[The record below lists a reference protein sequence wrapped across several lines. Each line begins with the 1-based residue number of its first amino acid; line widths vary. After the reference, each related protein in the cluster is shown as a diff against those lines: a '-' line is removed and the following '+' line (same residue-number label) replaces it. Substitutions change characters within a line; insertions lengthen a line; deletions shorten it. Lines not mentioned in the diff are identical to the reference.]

1 MTECLKTLAFLSFQ
15 ELGLQNL
22 HVIAHAENI
31 ASQRVAQK
39 SGFRLK
45 RQFKGSDRYIRKMRD
60 YVDYQLSKGDYRYE

>member
-1 MTECLKTLAFLSFQ
+1 MLKNTCFLSFR

-45 RQFKGSDRYIRKMRD
+45 RQFKEVTAIAEKCAIMLIIS
-60 YVDYQLSKGDYRYE
+60 